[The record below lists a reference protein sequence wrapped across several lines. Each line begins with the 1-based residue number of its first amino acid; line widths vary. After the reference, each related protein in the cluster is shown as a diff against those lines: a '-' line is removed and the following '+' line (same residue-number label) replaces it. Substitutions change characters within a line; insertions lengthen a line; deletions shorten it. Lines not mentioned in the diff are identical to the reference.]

1 MSVCVCA
8 ATKVVNNLVTK
19 LPCDGHQ
26 KAPSSDVVVNICGIL
41 NNLVTS
47 SSVAARDISYFDG
60 LPKLVGIKTS
70 HDNR

>member
-1 MSVCVCA
+1 MCS

-19 LPCDGHQ
+19 LPVDGRQ
-26 KAPSSDVVVNICGIL
+26 KEPSSEVVVNICGVL

-47 SSVAARDISYFDG
+47 SSVAARDITYFDG
-60 LPKLVGIKTS
+60 LAKLIPIKNS